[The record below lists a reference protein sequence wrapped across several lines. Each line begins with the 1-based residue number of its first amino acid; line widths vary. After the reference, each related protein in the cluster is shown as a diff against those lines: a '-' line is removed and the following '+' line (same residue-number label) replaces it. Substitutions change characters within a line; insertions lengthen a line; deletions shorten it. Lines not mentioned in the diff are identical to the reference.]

1 MKLSEFL
8 YVANWKMQL
17 SFKESISFC
26 WNHKDDLEVLSAKEN
41 VHIVLCPSFDALHLI
56 SQVFV
61 NSELSV
67 GAQSCSA
74 HEFGPYTGEVSARSI
89 SQIGCE
95 FCIIGH
101 SERRKLFGQT
111 DEIVAQK
118 VQQAIKNNLYPIICV
133 GETKQQHDEGQAKE
147 IIKKQISFVCEA
159 IKKTSHKA
167 TVCFAYEPVWAI
179 GSGIVPENNQIEEVL
194 GQIQAV
200 SEQIVPD
207 ASVAFLYGGSVNG
220 QNAQKLREIS
230 GLGGFLIGGASL
242 DFQKFEKIV
251 T

>member
-17 SFKESISFC
+17 PFKEAISFC
-26 WNHKDDLEVLSAKEN
+26 WNHKDELELLSSQEN

-61 NSELSV
+61 KSEVSV
-67 GAQSCSA
+67 GAQTCA
-74 HEFGPYTGEVSARSI
+74 THESGSYTGEVSAQSI
-89 SQIGCE
+89 VQIGCE
-95 FCIIGH
+95 FCIVGH

-111 DEIVAQK
+111 DEVIAEK
-118 VQQAIKNNLYPIICV
+118 IQQALKNSLYPIVCV
-133 GETKQQHDEGQAKE
+133 GETKQQKDEGKTESVVKNQVA
-147 IIKKQISFVCEA
+147 SACEA
-159 IKKTSHKA
+159 IQAVNSDA

-179 GSGIVPENNQIEEVL
+179 GSGIVPENKQIEQVFEL
-194 GQIQAV
+194 M
-200 SEQIVPD
+200 
-207 ASVAFLYGGSVNG
+207 ASVIGQMIPQAHVALLYGGSVNG
-220 QNAQKLREIS
+220 QNAQKLKEIP
-230 GLGGFLIGGASL
+230 GIGGFLIGGASL